1 MRLIY
6 ALVPEQDRRDVFA
19 HLDDEG
25 IDYVVLS
32 EDSDTDAV
40 LVQFPLPTPAVED
53 VLDDLNAAGLEDMYT
68 VVTSAET
75 VETRN
80 FENIEDRYAEREGKD
95 IAPAEL
101 RTRALEMGQERVIYY
116 TMTLLSAVVAAAGP
130 LLDAPA
136 VVAIDDRDRMSSP
149 PFRTGSTRRGVNG

>member
-1 MRLIY
+1 
-6 ALVPEQDRRDVFA
+6 
-19 HLDDEG
+19 
-25 IDYVVLS
+25 VLS

-53 VLDDLNAAGLEDMYT
+53 VPDNLNAAGLEDMYT

-136 VVAIDDRDRMSSP
+136 VVAIAARDRMLSSP
-149 PFRTGSTRRGVNG
+149 FPDRVDTTWCERVDGPNAHGHISRARSLSVAAVSRGAVIP